1 MERSSLPAM
10 PQRLYTGRRES
21 IAHAAG
27 CASNRQA
34 PIPIFG
40 EIPMT
45 SAKTGPQRSAV
56 VSMMMAFGLLVAI
69 SWTARA
75 ASPLLLVVS
84 KGDNALVVVDPDS
97 GKILGKATAGEG
109 PHEVEASA
117 DGKRAFVSNYGAK
130 APGSSLSVIDLA
142 TMQEV
147 HRVEIGPG
155 AMPHGLL
162 MAGGKLYF
170 TAQGFKLIG
179 RYDPPSEKIDWLMGT
194 GQNRTHMVVA
204 T

>member
-1 MERSSLPAM
+1 
-10 PQRLYTGRRES
+10 
-21 IAHAAG
+21 
-27 CASNRQA
+27 
-34 PIPIFG
+34 
-40 EIPMT
+40 MT

-117 DGKRAFVSNYGAK
+117 DGKRAFVSNYGTGRTFHCTLGHDA
-130 APGSSLSVIDLA
+130 AALNVPMVQLLFQHA
-142 TMQEV
+142 C
-147 HRVEIGPG
+147 
-155 AMPHGLL
+155 AWAAGLDP
-162 MAGGKLYF
+162 GGKPN
-170 TAQGFKLIG
+170 Q
-179 RYDPPSEKIDWLMGT
+179 
-194 GQNRTHMVVA
+194 
-204 T
+204 